1 MVDLEVDGATLKLV
15 GDFDV
20 RSTGAVRTALYD
32 HLEAHA
38 RPCTHDIV
46 VDLTNVPSVDET
58 ALRVLAVATRVA
70 ERRGHRLVLRGCCPS
85 VRRMLTLA
93 RFRHLVA
100 VEPVHA

>member
-1 MVDLEVDGATLKLV
+1 MVDVEVDGATLRLA

-20 RSTGAVRTALYD
+20 RSTGVVREALYD
-32 HLEAHA
+32 HLEAHDPGCA
-38 RPCTHDIV
+38 HELV
-46 VDLTNVPSVDET
+46 VDLTEVPSVDET
-58 ALRVLAVATRVA
+58 ALRVLAVATRAA

-100 VEPVHA
+100 VEPQGV